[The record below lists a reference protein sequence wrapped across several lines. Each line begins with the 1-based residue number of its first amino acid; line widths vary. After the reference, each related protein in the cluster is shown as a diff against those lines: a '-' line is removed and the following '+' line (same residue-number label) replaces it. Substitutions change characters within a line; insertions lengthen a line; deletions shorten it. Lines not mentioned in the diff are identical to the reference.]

1 MNSLAWLAKAQP
13 GEDPAVIGKT
23 LGHYQ
28 VVAKL
33 GEGGM
38 GEVYRARDEHLDRDV
53 ALKVLPSGMLA
64 DETAHHSPIGW
75 RSRRMIGDEQFGH
88 RPNPIP
94 AGVGRPAAATGC
106 RVDPPVAAP

>member
-64 DETAHHSPIGW
+64 DETA
-75 RSRRMIGDEQFGH
+75 RRRFRREADALSRLNHDAHCHGSRLRQQRRD
-88 RPNPIP
+88 
-94 AGVGRPAAATGC
+94 
-106 RVDPPVAAP
+106 